1 MLLILILVVPKC
13 IALWILLLLLIP
25 LIWLDL
31 WLITSCWHTLVLL
44 WRCLI
49 HLKYKCFVSL
59 MSLKNIKITY
69 LLLCLSILITSEW
82 ICILF
87 RCSSKRILCS
97 SGSRVL
103 LLICHWIST
112 LNRLIIDLTIVIF
125 VHFLFNVLIKF
136 ILLFKSLSI
145 KFFPRN

>member
-1 MLLILILVVPKC
+1 MHCPMDSFAIVDT
-13 IALWILLLLLIP
+13 
-25 LIWLDL
+25 LDL
-31 WLITSCWHTLVLL
+31 VGLMVGNQLLAHFSFVMEVLDSPKIQIF
-44 WRCLI
+44 CQSYVI
-49 HLKYKCFVSL
+49 
-59 MSLKNIKITY
+59 KNNKITY